1 MEARLRGYQAIPE
14 LLRRGG
20 MPVVFA
26 MLGGTNVPWIAEGQ
40 RLGSLRFVR
49 TRHEETAVN
58 AAAGYAKATGSVGL
72 CSVTRGPGFA
82 NSINAITAT
91 ARNHLPVLLIVGES
105 PTAER
110 TTQQLEQRGLAE
122 LIGAGFHHADT
133 ADEFESVF
141 WAAYRAARRNGSIQ
155 VLSMA
160 DRILGS
166 DLVLSQGGPEVL
178 QPERHSPDSAAIETV
193 VDALGGA
200 QRPLIVAGQGAVL
213 AGCREDL
220 ETLAERSG
228 AALATTLVANQFFH
242 GHRNNLG
249 LCGGW
254 SPARSRKLIQSSD
267 LVLTLGASLNGF
279 TTDEGKMF
287 EGASQVIICDV
298 DDSDPELAG
307 NPVVTLRADA
317 GKVAKALV
325 ARWDEVGLPTSKP
338 WAEPITFAENK
349 ASVLDSDIGYDPALG
364 IDPRQVFDAIDRI
377 FPENRVVTADSG
389 RSVGGSMPGLVDALD
404 SRSFLIGNSFS
415 SIGRGL
421 GIAIGAA
428 TAHPDRP
435 VVLFAGDGGFA
446 MSMQDLD
453 AVRLS
458 GLNLTIV
465 IMNDEQYGSEVK
477 YLVKYGLPMDV
488 ITQPLPDIPL
498 LARAFGGQ
506 GHVITDIV
514 QLDALELPKPGLVIL
529 DVRIDP
535 TADVRRS
542 VGW

>member
-1 MEARLRGYQAIPE
+1 MGVVLKGYQAIPE

-26 MLGGTNVPWIAEGQ
+26 MLGGTNVPWIAEGE
-40 RLGSLRFVR
+40 RIGSLRLVR

-58 AAAGYAKATGSVGL
+58 AAAGYAKSTGSVGL

-105 PTAER
+105 PTVER
-110 TTQQLEQRGLAE
+110 TTQQLEQKALSE
-122 LIGAGFHHADT
+122 IIGAGFHHAAT

-141 WAAYRAARRNGSIQ
+141 WAAYRATRRNGSVQ

-160 DRILGS
+160 DRILGAEIA
-166 DLVLSQGGPEVL
+166 LGEAGAEEQE
-178 QPERHSPDSAAIETV
+178 PDRPTPDPAAIETV
-193 VDALGGA
+193 AQALQRA
-200 QRPLIVAGQGAVL
+200 DRPLIVAGQGAAL
-213 AGCREDL
+213 GDCRKDL
-220 ETLAERSG
+220 EELAERSG
-228 AALATTLVANQFFH
+228 AALATTLVANRFFA
-242 GHRNNLG
+242 GHRNDLG

-254 SPARSRKLIQSSD
+254 SPTRSRKLIGSSD
-267 LVLTLGASLNGF
+267 VVLTLGASLNGF
-279 TTDEGKMF
+279 TTDEGNIF
-287 EGASQVIICDV
+287 DSSATVIVCDV
-298 DDSDPELAG
+298 DEPNPVLAG
-307 NPVVTLRADA
+307 NPALVLKGDA
-317 GKVAKALV
+317 GQVSRALV
-325 ARWDEVGLPTSKP
+325 DRWRDLGLPDKKP
-338 WAEPITFAENK
+338 WAERLTFAENK
-349 ASVLDSDIGYDPALG
+349 VSVLECDIGHDPTLG

-377 FPENRVVTADSG
+377 FPPNRVVAADSG
-389 RSVGGSMPGLVDALD
+389 RGVGGSMPVIVDAVD

-421 GIAIGAA
+421 GIAIGAS
-428 TAHPDRP
+428 TANPDRP

-458 GLNLTIV
+458 GLDLTIV
-465 IMNDEQYGSEVK
+465 IMNDQQYGSEVK

-488 ITQPLPDIPL
+488 ITQQLPDIPL
-498 LARAFGGQ
+498 LAKAFDGE
-506 GHVITDIV
+506 GHVITAVD
-514 QLDALELPKPGLVIL
+514 QLDDLCLPKPGLVIL